1 MYHATFS
8 CADHIAVA
16 SSQLLIS
23 STRWTSCTVLW
34 WNSAHQLHAPQ
45 CQQDPSKIHAPLWER
60 HLVSNTNSWFGF
72 QELEWTGANKSFFQV
87 WVQMGW
93 WGANQETD
101 WGFSTE
107 ICWVLDGLDRGPAW
121 WRIHLPSETW
131 YFNNS
136 FWIWYYLVKKSFV
149 NPTRVPHLWGLIALN
164 HSCRNPFPTKF
175 QGSCE
180 DNIQAP
186 FPCLCPYLP
195 HTFSEDYEP

>member
-1 MYHATFS
+1 MLTGTMQLSHVLIT
-8 CADHIAVA
+8 AVA

-45 CQQDPSKIHAPLWER
+45 CQQDPSKIYAPLWER
-60 HLVSNTNSWFGF
+60 HVVSNTKLLIWFPTT
-72 QELEWTGANKSFFQV
+72 WTGDNKSFFQV

-121 WRIHLPSETW
+121 WRIHLPSENW
-131 YFNNS
+131 YFKNS
-136 FWIWYYLVKKSFV
+136 FEFDTILLISHLSILLDYLIYVD
-149 NPTRVPHLWGLIALN
+149 W
-164 HSCRNPFPTKF
+164 
-175 QGSCE
+175 
-180 DNIQAP
+180 
-186 FPCLCPYLP
+186 LP
-195 HTFSEDYEP
+195 